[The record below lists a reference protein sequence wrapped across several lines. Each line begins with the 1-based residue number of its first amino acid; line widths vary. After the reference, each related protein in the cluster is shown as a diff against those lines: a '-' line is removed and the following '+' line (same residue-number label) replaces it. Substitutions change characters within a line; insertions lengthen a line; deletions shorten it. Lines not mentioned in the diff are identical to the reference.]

1 MSELSR
7 RIAVALFALCL
18 GLLLVALVM
27 SHVADRMS
35 AGIPDPRIAYPG
47 KTRAQYSFTLQNETD
62 RLLERAELW
71 TYAPVKQ
78 TAAQRCDRIEAS
90 HPYELLEDRLGNQVL
105 HFTFKD
111 LPPYGSKI
119 VRIRAE
125 LSTSDIPNRIIPGSV
140 EDALRPGRCIESD
153 DPRVVQL
160 ARDIRVDPAASRPQ
174 AFFRWIAEN
183 IRNADYTREDRGALD
198 CLTRRA
204 GDCTEQMYLFIALC
218 RAAGIPARGV
228 GGYVC
233 EGDCVLRPSDYH
245 NWAELLHDG
254 FWRLA
259 DPQKRVFMENPSR
272 YIAMRIL
279 GASDPQDEHPMG
291 PFHRFR
297 FEGDG
302 LNVRMNQ

>member
-1 MSELSR
+1 MK
-7 RIAVALFALCL
+7 RIALALLALCL
-18 GLLLVALVM
+18 GWLLVALVV
-27 SHVADRMS
+27 SHIADRGS
-35 AGIPDPRIAYPG
+35 AGIPDPGIAYPR
-47 KTRAQYSFTLQNETD
+47 KMRAQYSFTLQNETD

-71 TYAPVKQ
+71 TSAPVKQ

-119 VRIRAE
+119 VRVRAE
-125 LSTSDIPNRIIPGSV
+125 LSVSDIPNRIIPGSV
-140 EDALRPGRCIESD
+140 DDALRPERYIESD
-153 DPRVVQL
+153 DPKVAQL
-160 ARDIRVDPAASRPQ
+160 ARDIRVDPAASRAQ
-174 AFFRWIAEN
+174 AIFRWISEN
-183 IRNADYTREDRGALD
+183 IRDAEYTREDRGALD

-233 EGDCVLRPSDYH
+233 EGDCIFRPNDYH
-245 NWAELLHDG
+245 NWAELLQDG
-254 FWRLA
+254 IWQLA
-259 DPQKRVFMENPSR
+259 DPQKRVFIENPSR
-272 YIAMRIL
+272 YIAMRVM
-279 GASDPQDEHPMG
+279 GSSDRQDESLLKR
-291 PFHRFR
+291 FHRLR

-302 LNVRMNQ
+302 LKVRMSE